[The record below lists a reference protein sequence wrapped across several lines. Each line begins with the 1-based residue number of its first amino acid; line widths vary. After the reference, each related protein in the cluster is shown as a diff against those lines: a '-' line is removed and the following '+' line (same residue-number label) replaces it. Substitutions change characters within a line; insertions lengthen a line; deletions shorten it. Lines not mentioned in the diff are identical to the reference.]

1 MEKKFQKLFIEMY
14 EILKN
19 SKLYYK
25 NITKT
30 QKMLKNKR
38 KNKNNSKKRRIL
50 KGVGEY

>member
-14 EILKN
+14 ENIKKIAN
-19 SKLYYK
+19 Y
-25 NITKT
+25 ITKT

>member
-1 MEKKFQKLFIEMY
+1 MK
-14 EILKN
+14 ILKN